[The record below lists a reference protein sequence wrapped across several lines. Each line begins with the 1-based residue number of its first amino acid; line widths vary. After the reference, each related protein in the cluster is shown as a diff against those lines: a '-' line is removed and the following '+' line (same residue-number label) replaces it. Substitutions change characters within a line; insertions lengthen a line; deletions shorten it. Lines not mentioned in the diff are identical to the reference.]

1 MTRAV
6 PRMPVSRYPSPGG
19 PLCTRYSS
27 SRCSLC
33 APLSVAPVLPLY
45 PLFVAPRPGA
55 SFFAMS
61 PPGIGI
67 CRRNEHFSA
76 AVGPLRCHIVPAL
89 CQKPPSC
96 VISRK
101 MPVFGNTAFFAP
113 LQNPGFQRG
122 FLAFWLSNA
131 AFPPGNGGRL
141 QFCDPDAAF
150 RATRPAR
157 WFDGVP
163 PGGFAVLDGK
173 MLPKQCFSSALFP
186 IPNYFY
192 EIVAKIVSLVIK

>member
-1 MTRAV
+1 MARAV
-6 PRMPVSRYPSPGG
+6 PDSRF
-19 PLCTRYSS
+19 PLFVPRGSLCARDSS

-33 APLSVAPVLPLY
+33 ARDSSPPARGR
-45 PLFVAPRPGA
+45 LFLRCRRPG
-55 SFFAMS
+55 SGFVDETNFY
-61 PPGIGI
+61 
-67 CRRNEHFSA
+67 A
-76 AVGPLRCHIVPAL
+76 AVGSLRCHIVPAL

-157 WFDGVP
+157 WFDSVP
-163 PGGFAVLDGK
+163 PGGFAVFDGE
-173 MLPKQCFSSALFP
+173 MLSKRCFSSALFP

-192 EIVAKIVSLVIK
+192 EIVAKIVRVVIK

>member
-1 MTRAV
+1 
-6 PRMPVSRYPSPGG
+6 MPVSRYPSP
-19 PLCTRYSS
+19 
-27 SRCSLC
+27 RCSLC

-45 PLFVAPRPGA
+45 PLSVAPRPGA
-55 SFFAMS
+55 SFFAVS

-67 CRRNEHFSA
+67 CRRNERFVPPWALSGATLCPHFAKNPPPVSFPEKCPFSA
-76 AVGPLRCHIVPAL
+76 IRLFSHPCETR
-89 CQKPPSC
+89 
-96 VISRK
+96 
-101 MPVFGNTAFFAP
+101 
-113 LQNPGFQRG
+113 GFRGG

-163 PGGFAVLDGK
+163 PGGFAVFDGK
-173 MLPKQCFSSALFP
+173 MLPKRCFSSALFP

>member
-6 PRMPVSRYPSPGG
+6 PRMPVSRYPSPGS
-19 PLCTRYSS
+19 PLCTRDSS

-33 APLSVAPVLPLY
+33 TRY
-45 PLFVAPRPGA
+45 PSPPPGA
-55 SFFAMS
+55 SFFAVS
-61 PPGIGI
+61 PPGVGI

-76 AVGPLRCHIVPAL
+76 DVGSLRCHIVPAL

-113 LQNPGFQRG
+113 LQNPGFRRG
-122 FLAFWLSNA
+122 FLAFRLSNA

-163 PGGFAVLDGK
+163 PGGFAVFDGK
-173 MLPKQCFSSALFP
+173 MLPKRCFSSALFP